1 MPLPD
6 RLFRVFGE
14 LMFNIFKKKKNIMEV
29 KMRKEQY
36 QVPQVEFVFREN
48 GEFVTRTSAE
58 LFDGK
63 RVVLF
68 SLPGAFTPTCSA
80 YQLPGFEEKY
90 DDFVG
95 SGIDAIYCISVN
107 DGFVM
112 NAWGQDQNINNVKL
126 IPDGNAYFTRSM
138 GMLVNKSNLG
148 FGSRSWRY
156 AMVVDNGIIEKL
168 FVEAGQR
175 DNANTDPYEATTPEV
190 VLDYVKSTVRETATV

>member
-1 MPLPD
+1 
-6 RLFRVFGE
+6 
-14 LMFNIFKKKKNIMEV
+14 MEV
-29 KMRKEQY
+29 KVRKEGY
-36 QVPQVEFVFREN
+36 QIPQVEFVFRES
-48 GEFVTRTSAE
+48 GKFVTRTTAD

-63 RVVLF
+63 RVVVF

-90 DDFVG
+90 DDFR
-95 SGIDAIYCISVN
+95 SLGIDDIYCISVN

-112 NAWGQDQNINNVKL
+112 NAWAQDQNIEKVKL

-148 FGSRSWRY
+148 FGNRSWRY
-156 AMVVDNGIIEKL
+156 AAVVQNGIIEKL

-175 DNANTDPYEATTPEV
+175 DNADSDPYEETKPENV
-190 VLDYVKSTVRETATV
+190 YSYIKSTILEEELV